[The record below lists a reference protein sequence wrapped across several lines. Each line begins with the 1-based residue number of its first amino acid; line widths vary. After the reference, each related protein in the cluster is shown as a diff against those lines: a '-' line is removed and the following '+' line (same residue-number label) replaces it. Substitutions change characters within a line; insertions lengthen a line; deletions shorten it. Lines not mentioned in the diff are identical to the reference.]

1 MPSDLPSWEV
11 EGIPAGVHELIR
23 LVDEGGVPVS
33 SGRDGLRVVEV
44 LIGFLE
50 SQARDNAKV
59 RLPLPR

>member
-1 MPSDLPSWEV
+1 MHRV
-11 EGIPAGVHELIR
+11 GVIGAGRRGVAR
-23 LVDEGGVPVS
+23 GGVPVS
-33 SGRDGLRVVEV
+33 SGRDGLRVVKV

>member
-1 MPSDLPSWEV
+1 MQ
-11 EGIPAGVHELIR
+11 GCRGVAR
-23 LVDEGGVPVS
+23 GGVPVS
-33 SGRDGLRVVEV
+33 SGRDGLRVGEV